1 MDSNFGWFLLGE
13 LPWQVHNFGT
23 KMSQNS
29 LNIFVGRNARKKN
42 EPSVKGPKSSQKN
55 PPVSCNHYL
64 GLGSVCVACLCCLGF
79 LLGSCAKLAL
89 EQLAKEEKSWSWS
102 NQKWHVRNVM
112 IYVRVLL
119 GQRHKSY
126 LQGSFRFL
134 SSHLCPLMK
143 WFGRD
148 LISGRSKRHQS
159 FWGEKFCLKTDNS
172 PRRKLANFKWGQWNR
187 DQNDKRCIHHMYP
200 KTPGTSVTKAYNT
213 KTCSSMF
220 WGSSL
225 SEKKRF
231 TLNQLPLFYI

>member
-1 MDSNFGWFLLGE
+1 MQPLS
-13 LPWQVHNFGT
+13 GT
-23 KMSQNS
+23 W
-29 LNIFVGRNARKKN
+29 L
-42 EPSVKGPKSSQKN
+42 
-55 PPVSCNHYL
+55 
-64 GLGSVCVACLCCLGF
+64 CLCCLSV
-79 LLGSCAKLAL
+79 LPWISTR
-89 EQLAKEEKSWSWS
+89 QLRQVGVGTTSKGRKIMIMKQPEVAC
-102 NQKWHVRNVM
+102 RNVM

-159 FWGEKFCLKTDNS
+159 FWGENFCLKTDNS

-187 DQNDKRCIHHMYP
+187 DQNDKKCIHQYVP
-200 KTPGTSVTKAYNT
+200 KNT
-213 KTCSSMF
+213 RYISHKSLQHQNLLF
-220 WGSSL
+220 NVLGSSL

-231 TLNQLPLFYI
+231 TLNQLPLFYIKKKTWKNHGKKNTWWQSTTIHLLETSHEAKVNSPAVWFTKNR